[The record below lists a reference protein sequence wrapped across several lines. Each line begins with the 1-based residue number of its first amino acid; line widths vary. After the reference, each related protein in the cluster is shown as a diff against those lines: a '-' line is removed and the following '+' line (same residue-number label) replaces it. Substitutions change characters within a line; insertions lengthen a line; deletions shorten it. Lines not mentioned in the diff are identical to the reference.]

1 MKEEEQDKP
10 EKKTQ
15 GSSGAAFI
23 GYAVVVFTVLAVGL
37 YVILVR
43 SKG

>member
-1 MKEEEQDKP
+1 MKKEEQEKT
-10 EKKTQ
+10 EKKNE
-15 GSSGAAFI
+15 GSGTVFI